1 MNKIIRFTALSL
13 CAVALLGSCK
23 KKGTEPIQ
31 PGTEQPGQNPGS
43 GNTGS
48 GNNPGTTPGTNTP
61 VDNTKGIKL
70 VLADGQTEFAIS
82 GLTGAEL
89 TVEGTTADGAL
100 STIGNNDTPKTFSAS
115 KAGATVVVK
124 GNVTALRISKGT
136 LKKLDLSQAPATL
149 KTLITLGTTIES
161 IDLSGATSLT
171 LLSLRDYGTLKAL
184 DLSKLSQLEKV
195 SLGAYESSQKQ
206 RSLTSV
212 VWPEKNV
219 IKSLFMGEISLSTFP
234 LSSFTS
240 LEALDMR
247 GSGYGAFNQNFSLS
261 NSKLKSF
268 ISFKVKHTK
277 SLVLENNSQ
286 LTSVLYTGRRKDA
299 GETTE
304 VIIKGNPLLDK
315 VSLTTDDV
323 SAGITKID
331 LSNNAKLAT
340 LTIDNM
346 SLFQSAGLRTV
357 DLSGTALSESTI
369 EAVLTHLPKG
379 DNSSYKI
386 KLTNPTD
393 KLKAAVAAK
402 QWVLQ

>member
-23 KKGTEPIQ
+23 KKGTEPTN
-31 PGTEQPGQNPGS
+31 GTNITGGGTTG
-43 GNTGS
+43 GNTS
-48 GNNPGTTPGTNTP
+48 GGNTTGGTTP

-70 VLADGQTEFAIS
+70 VLAEGQTEFAIS

-100 STIGNNDTPKTFSAS
+100 SAIGNNDTPKTFSAS